1 MATTSWYD
9 VTDGGLETLQR
20 SLIPLES
27 DTKNQRSYNPM
38 IIPGLLQTHD
48 YAQAIL
54 TKCSAVLEFPDD
66 SEATAI
72 ARMERQNVLDQPGHE
87 FHMLIGEAA
96 LRLTVGSSEV
106 MAAQIRQLADV
117 LTAREHVRIGII
129 PLNAEFVAPAIN
141 FVLNDTTSADS
152 EAITGP
158 IENTESAEI
167 ELVERTFNL
176 LATTAVYGEEAHA
189 ILTRA
194 LASHTES
201 GI

>member
-1 MATTSWYD
+1 MANTTWND

-20 SLIPLES
+20 SLIPIEA
-27 DTKNQRSYNPM
+27 DTKDQRGYGPD

-48 YAQAIL
+48 YARAIL
-54 TKCSAVLEFPDD
+54 TKCSVVLDLDDD

-72 ARMERQNVLDQPGHE
+72 ARLERQTVLDLPDHQ
-87 FHMLIGEAA
+87 FHLLIGEAA

-106 MAAQIRQLADV
+106 MAAQIRKLGDI
-117 LTAREHVRIGII
+117 LTLRDHIKIGII

-141 FVLNDTTSADS
+141 FVLHDETSADS
-152 EAITGP
+152 EGISGP
-158 IENTESAEI
+158 IENTETPEV
-167 ELVERTFNL
+167 ELHTRTFEL
-176 LATTAVYGEEAHA
+176 LATTAVYGEEAAA
-189 ILTRA
+189 ILARA